1 MDRAE
6 RTPPFTVGIF
16 TTGDLIALASVI
28 FMSGALWIRVGIL
41 ERDANDHERQSQVES
56 DRLISRLQALEQV
69 IPTNY
74 VRRDEYRED
83 AREIKAA
90 LARIEVELKTKV
102 DK

>member
-6 RTPPFTVGIF
+6 KTPPFTVGIF

-41 ERDANDHERQSQVES
+41 ERDANDHERQSRAES

>member
-1 MDRAE
+1 MHQEFRIG
-6 RTPPFTVGIF
+6 PFSM
-16 TTGDLIALASVI
+16 GDLLALGGVI
-28 FMSGALWIRVGIL
+28 FMAGALSFQVGALQSELRDHEIESAN
-41 ERDANDHERQSQVES
+41 ERDRMTNRV
-56 DRLISRLQALEQV
+56 QALEQV

-90 LARIEVELKTKV
+90 LGRIEVELKAKV